1 MELHQ
6 LRYLLAV
13 VDTGSFTAAASTLH
27 ISQSGVST
35 QIRKLESELGI
46 ALLQRTTR
54 RVTLTSEGERVLPAI
69 RGAVEGVD
77 AVVALAD
84 DLRGLTTGTLRVGTV
99 SGLTWQPVFD
109 AIASMHHDHPGV
121 DISVREDIS
130 TTLIDEVHSGELD
143 VAIAA
148 WSGEPPR
155 HVHTTVIV
163 DDALHAVVAR
173 DHPWATRAEVG
184 PDEIAGADLISLTR
198 GTGARTALDAL
209 LARERGARV
218 PRWEVATPSLAHM
231 LTTRG
236 LGVAVLSESTAASWR
251 DTVSLPITDPAARST
266 LGIIWREPPA
276 PAITALLR
284 ELRRRTG

>member
-54 RVTLTSEGERVLPAI
+54 HVTLTSDGERVLPAI
-69 RGAVEGVD
+69 RAAIERVD
-77 AVVALAD
+77 AVVTLAD

-99 SGLTWQPVFD
+99 SGLTWQPIFD
-109 AIASMHHDHPGV
+109 AIAAMHHDHPGV

-130 TTLIDEVHSGELD
+130 TSLIDSVHSGTLD

-148 WSGEPPR
+148 WSGEPPH
-155 HVHTTVIV
+155 HVRTTVIV

-173 DHPWATRAEVG
+173 DHPWATRTDVG
-184 PDEIAGADLISLTR
+184 ADEIADADLISLTR

-209 LARERGARV
+209 LARERGGRV

-236 LGVAVLSESTAASWR
+236 LGVAVLSESTAAAWR

-266 LGIIWREPPA
+266 LGIIWRDPPS
-276 PAITALLR
+276 PATTALLR
-284 ELRRRTG
+284 EMRRHAG

>member
-35 QIRKLESELGI
+35 QIRKLENELGI

-54 RVTLTSEGERVLPAI
+54 HVTLTSDGERVLPAI
-69 RGAVEGVD
+69 RAAIERVD
-77 AVVALAD
+77 AVVTLAD

-99 SGLTWQPVFD
+99 SGLTWQPIFD
-109 AIASMHHDHPGV
+109 AIAAMHHDHPGV

-130 TTLIDEVHSGELD
+130 TSLIDAVHSGTLD

-148 WSGEPPR
+148 WSGEPPH
-155 HVHTTVIV
+155 HVRTTVIV

-173 DHPWATRAEVG
+173 DHPWATRTDVG
-184 PDEIAGADLISLTR
+184 ADEIADADLISLTR

-209 LARERGARV
+209 LARERGGRV

-236 LGVAVLSESTAASWR
+236 LGVAVLSESTAAAWR

-266 LGIIWREPPA
+266 LGIIWREPPS
-276 PAITALLR
+276 PATTALLR
-284 ELRRRTG
+284 EMRRHAG